1 MSFSKV
7 PWVSASLLF
16 VTAAAFGQNGPT
28 FEVASIKKAEPLN
41 VNSVMS
47 GGMNLGMTIDNA
59 IVNVK
64 SLSLAELIRYAYQ
77 VKTFQ
82 ISGPEWLGS
91 DRFSIVAKMPPG
103 ATREQV
109 PEMMKALLADRFKL
123 TFHRESKDQSVYA
136 LTVMKT
142 GLKLTE
148 SAPDDAAPSSTGP
161 AAPLA
166 PAPTDGGAQIRVGVT
181 SDTSGNIASAS
192 VNGSMKMIPRENGMR
207 IQCTKM
213 NTTGMMELLG
223 RFVERPVI
231 DDTGLK
237 SRYDFDLDVGLQDM
251 LSLAKAAGIN
261 VPVMPQAADVGGSVV
276 FTAIQ
281 QYGLKLEPRKA
292 AIDMLM
298 IDRVEKTPTDN

>member
-1 MSFSKV
+1 
-7 PWVSASLLF
+7 VSASLLF